1 MEINTSISSVRLIGS
16 KQITLSPSIISTK
29 RVEEGTEELQLEF
42 WVCGGVVPCWGSD
55 VG

>member
-29 RVEEGTEELQLEF
+29 REPKSSNWSFG
-42 WVCGGVVPCWGSD
+42 CVVG
-55 VG
+55 